1 MTKAQTTTISYADM
15 AVTIATHALA
25 HDTAKEAAAK
35 ALADANVLIVKMHK
49 DGVKIGNNNK
59 CAIATAF
66 HSTLVQGKKAKGTAN
81 NYLSEFRKAV
91 ESGKELKGWNT
102 AQEKAKANKGGKGK
116 GTAAFSDLLLK
127 AFNHDEGKTFVALCA
142 KIEKAYNDAKIKEGK
157 GTMYDG
163 FEDFMQAEGF
173 EIKA

>member
-1 MTKAQTTTISYADM
+1 MTKAQTTISYADM
-15 AVTIATHALA
+15 AVAVATHALA

-35 ALADANVLIVKMHK
+35 ALADANTLIVAMHK
-49 DGVKIGNNNK
+49 AGVKVGTNNK

-102 AQEKAKANKGGKGK
+102 AQEKAKANKAKGKGK
-116 GTAAFSDLLLK
+116 GKAELAGLLLK
-127 AFNHDEGKTFVALCA
+127 AFNHADFAEACGI
-142 KIEKAYNDAKIKEGK
+142 IEAEYLDDK
-157 GTMYDG
+157 GTIHAIVKSYLEALG
-163 FEDFMQAEGF
+163 CEF
-173 EIKA
+173 KAA

>member
-1 MTKAQTTTISYADM
+1 MTKAQTSTISYADM
-15 AVTIATHALA
+15 AVTVATHALA

-35 ALADANVLIVKMHK
+35 ALADANALIVKMHK
-49 DGVKIGNNNK
+49 AGVKIGNNNK

-91 ESGKELKGWNT
+91 ESGKELKGWNS
-102 AQEKAKANKGGKGK
+102 AQDKAKANKAKGKAKGK
-116 GTAAFSDLLLK
+116 GTAAFADLFLK
-127 AFNHDEGKTFVALCA
+127 AFNHDEGKSFEVLSQEIEIRYLNDEGTIYDLFVSFLQ
-142 KIEKAYNDAKIKEGK
+142 KEG
-157 GTMYDG
+157 Y
-163 FEDFMQAEGF
+163 